1 MKRPT
6 VSDEGEPTLPI
17 RVDTPKMLT
26 KLATVSELLVQP
38 TWDDGVVKG
47 ERAVFVFLEGAL
59 TKILVKVGNPP
70 LKLMVSARSWD
81 DAWAALEAVLR
92 SEDIPWEQ
100 DRPRDQSGPKKK
112 K

>member
-6 VSDEGEPTLPI
+6 VSDEGEPSLPI
-17 RVDTPKMLT
+17 RVDTPKMLA
-26 KLATVSELLVQP
+26 KLPTVSELVVQP

-47 ERAVFVFLEGAL
+47 ERAIFVFVEGTL
-59 TKILVKVGNPP
+59 VKLLVKVGNPP
-70 LKLMVSARSWD
+70 LKLMVSARAWD

-100 DRPRDQSGPKKK
+100 DRPREGGGTKKK